1 MKARDV
7 MVKNVITVGPDALV
21 QDIARLLLERHVSA
35 VPVVGKDGAL
45 IGIIS
50 ENDLMRR
57 PESDTQRHRS
67 WWLQMMTARE
77 VLAKEFSRSH
87 AMRAEDVMTR
97 KVITGRPDTSLRD
110 IADLLEKHRIKRVP
124 IVDEGN
130 LVGIVSRANL
140 LQALASSPRLDAT
153 ALSASD
159 DSIRDIVVMKLNE
172 QPWAQT
178 SLVSVIVLAGTVD
191 LWGIVASEAEKD
203 AMRVVA
209 EVVPGVKTVNNNL
222 SVREIHYGL

>member
-1 MKARDV
+1 
-7 MVKNVITVGPDALV
+7 
-21 QDIARLLLERHVSA
+21 
-35 VPVVGKDGAL
+35 
-45 IGIIS
+45 
-50 ENDLMRR
+50 
-57 PESDTQRHRS
+57 
-67 WWLQMMTARE
+67 MTARE

-97 KVITGRPDTSLRD
+97 KVITARPDTSLRD

-191 LWGIVASEAEKD
+191 LWGIVASEAEK
-203 AMRVVA
+203 
-209 EVVPGVKTVNNNL
+209 
-222 SVREIHYGL
+222 VRCVWSPRLFPA

>member
-7 MVKNVITVGPDALV
+7 MVRNVITVGPDAMV

-57 PESDTQRHRS
+57 PESGTQRHRA

-97 KVITGRPDTSLRD
+97 RVITARPDTLLRD

-124 IVDEGN
+124 IVDEGK

-140 LQALASSPRLDAT
+140 LQALASSPRSNAT
-153 ALSASD
+153 AVSASD
-159 DSIRDIVVMKLNE
+159 DSIRDIVVMKLDE

-178 SLVSVIVLAGTVD
+178 SLVNVIVHAGTVD
-191 LWGIVASEAEKD
+191 LWGIVSSEAEKD

-209 EVVPGVKTVNNNL
+209 EVVPGVKAVNNNL
-222 SVREIHYGL
+222 SVREIHGGL

>member
-1 MKARDV
+1 
-7 MVKNVITVGPDALV
+7 
-21 QDIARLLLERHVSA
+21 

-57 PESDTQRHRS
+57 PESGTQRRRS

-77 VLAKEFSRSH
+77 VLAKEFSKSH
-87 AMRAEDVMTR
+87 PMRAEDVMTR
-97 KVITGRPDTSLRD
+97 AVITASPDTSLRD
-110 IADLLEKHRIKRVP
+110 IADLLEKRRIKRVP
-124 IVDEGN
+124 IVDDGK

-140 LQALASSPRLDAT
+140 LQALASRPRSDVT
-153 ALSASD
+153 AVSASD
-159 DSIRDIVVMKLNE
+159 DSIRDIVVMKLDE
-172 QPWAQT
+172 QPWAQM
-178 SLVSVIVLAGTVD
+178 SLVNVIVHAGTVD
-191 LWGIVASEAEKD
+191 LWGIVSSEAEKD

-209 EVVPGVKTVNNNL
+209 EVVPGVKAVNNNL